1 MTSLLMEHLN
11 TSERRIAWTRLRHV
25 VSTMD
30 EEDTVSFNMPEFTF
44 QDLDDAFLDEELSVD
59 MIQGWLQGCGSSLE
73 NLSEEGLLH
82 KKGLNSKINS
92 LDDDFSLGAEAIQ
105 LSDHHRNRIR
115 VLPEHPR
122 LKTMYMGDSMTS
134 TSTAKTS
141 SSISEILTLYQ
152 ADAENI
158 LYNLGFAC
166 DKMCSMYEI
175 PSRFFLCPSQA
186 TGIDFKMFFESL
198 LHRIK
203 KGDPTY
209 LPADHDILK
218 DTVCTFNKLY
228 PCRTRTLLKKPG
240 NIGIWTYS
248 DFLFT

>member
-1 MTSLLMEHLN
+1 ME
-11 TSERRIAWTRLRHV
+11 V
-25 VSTMD
+25 VSVVIGKALNVRVKVCD
-30 EEDTVSFNMPEFTF
+30 NCNREIGAVCSAGRWFGIEESAMR
-44 QDLDDAFLDEELSVD
+44 LKKC
-59 MIQGWLQGCGSSLE
+59 CGGNS
-73 NLSEEGLLH
+73 
-82 KKGLNSKINS
+82 GLNSKINS